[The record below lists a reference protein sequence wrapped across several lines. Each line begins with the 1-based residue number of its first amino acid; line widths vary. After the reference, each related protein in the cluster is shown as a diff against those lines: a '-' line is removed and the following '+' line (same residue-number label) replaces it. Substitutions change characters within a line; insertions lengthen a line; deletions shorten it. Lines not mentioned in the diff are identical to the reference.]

1 METMTSVIAPLGL
14 SRCVCLCIDL
24 PLRSN
29 AMKQKEKQKVLCIYM
44 WIVCSKLYN
53 NGGDLY
59 LSMKVFTYC
68 LGQIKML
75 LLFFFFFYLHCS

>member
-29 AMKQKEKQKVLCIYM
+29 AIKQKEKQKVLCIYM
-44 WIVCSKLYN
+44 
-53 NGGDLY
+53 
-59 LSMKVFTYC
+59 
-68 LGQIKML
+68 
-75 LLFFFFFYLHCS
+75 